1 MMISFVKSKRSDL
14 RDNPPHVA
22 VLAISVNQNH
32 HPRHPASFA
41 EGRIAVVTRR
51 EAGMRWTRM
60 DLLTSGP
67 EADGEIVWFWRPKG
81 LALSRD
87 DAQRITPATVAND
100 KVHREERV

>member
-1 MMISFVKSKRSDL
+1 
-14 RDNPPHVA
+14 
-22 VLAISVNQNH
+22 
-32 HPRHPASFA
+32 
-41 EGRIAVVTRR
+41 
-51 EAGMRWTRM
+51 M